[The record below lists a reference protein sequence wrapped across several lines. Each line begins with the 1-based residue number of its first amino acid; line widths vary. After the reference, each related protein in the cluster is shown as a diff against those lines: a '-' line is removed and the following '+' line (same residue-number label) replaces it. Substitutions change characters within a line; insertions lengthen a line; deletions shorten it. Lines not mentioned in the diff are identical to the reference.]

1 MQYCVWG
8 GTRNHSGKW
17 SLCPRK
23 ENLDVTADFYQFTWV
38 AGVLM
43 FREISYLLCCRLN
56 MQRGHEREP
65 AACKSKKQEGKDRKG
80 EEATKGNKEGSE
92 KERKWKNECHE
103 PWHCMWS
110 CKQTP
115 QQTVCWT
122 HNYKPEV
129 RGKEKITVTQRDY
142 SLCSLK
148 ILFVSWTSVRYWNVL
163 QLHTFHCCFWTGPLH
178 WHHSVTGSGYT

>member
-1 MQYCVWG
+1 
-8 GTRNHSGKW
+8 
-17 SLCPRK
+17 
-23 ENLDVTADFYQFTWV
+23 
-38 AGVLM
+38 
-43 FREISYLLCCRLN
+43 

-103 PWHCMWS
+103 SWHCMWS

-142 SLCSLK
+142 RTITLTSLCYRIRLHINPRHPELSLP
-148 ILFVSWTSVRYWNVL
+148 TSL
-163 QLHTFHCCFWTGPLH
+163 S
-178 WHHSVTGSGYT
+178 HSVQVHPEVSLLQTLIFFLSHFFNLFEYGNSYNLENDM